1 MENRPLAAWY
11 PDFAPFPRTHQKET
25 MMLRLIVKRAL
36 RALLPVVVLVGG
48 VALPLESG
56 PAHAAIGPKLT
67 IRCFGAKAG
76 TQASCWTWGN
86 SFAGNEWVH
95 LTYYVTFLTMPK
107 VNGQRPS
114 KTFRR
119 AVKTNSSGT
128 LTRTPRVTFPTVKK
142 HNTFKIAVTA
152 VGALKDKGTTSL
164 AEIGT

>member
-1 MENRPLAAWY
+1 
-11 PDFAPFPRTHQKET
+11 
-25 MMLRLIVKRAL
+25 MLRITLRRAL
-36 RALLPVVVLVGG
+36 RALVPAVVVAGG

-56 PAHAAIGPKLT
+56 PVHAAVGPKLT

-95 LTYYVTFLTMPK
+95 LTYYVTFLTVPK
-107 VNGQRPS
+107 VNGQHPN

-119 AVKTNSSGT
+119 TVKTNASGT
-128 LTRTPRVTFPTVKK
+128 LTRTPRVTFSTVKK

-152 VGALKDKGTTSL
+152 VGAQKDKGTTSL